1 VKSFLQNIAA
11 VSRFPRRDL
20 LRIAIPVALL
30 ALIASVVTGMEKP
43 ATTPEA
49 PAERIDARVR
59 AESSARGT
67 DFNIDLDALARGSI
81 PSDAPRLPVS
91 DPFAQ
96 RSFSSAPQSA
106 AAAPGSPTVP
116 ALPYRYLGKA
126 IEDGKLSVF
135 LARGEQSY
143 SVRAGDKLDGE
154 YRVAKVTE
162 STVTFVYLPMKQKQT
177 LEIPAVN

>member
-30 ALIASVVTGMEKP
+30 ALIASLVTGMEKP

-49 PAERIDARVR
+49 PAARIDTSVR
-59 AESSARGT
+59 GQGS
-67 DFNIDLDALARGSI
+67 DFNVDLDALARGSI

-96 RSFSSAPQSA
+96 RSFSSAPRSETA
-106 AAAPGSPTVP
+106 AAAAPTVP

-135 LARGEQSY
+135 LQRGEQSY

-162 STVTFVYLPMKQKQT
+162 STVTFVYLPMKKQQT